1 MPKIK
6 VYNQDGKDVGEL
18 ELSDKLFAVPW
29 NPDLVHQVV
38 SAERAN
44 LRTPIAHTKDRA
56 EVRGG
61 GKKPWRQKGT
71 GRARHGSSR
80 SPIWIGGGITHGPRK
95 DRNYSE
101 KINKKMKRKAVFTVL
116 SQKIRDNEVV
126 FLDELKITQAKTKI
140 GAGILKNLSKI
151 KGFENVIAKSVIVA
165 VSRPDR
171 NIQRALRN
179 IKNVELIEAR
189 NLNPLEIIS
198 SKFLVLP
205 QESAKILEKTFAS

>member
-1 MPKIK
+1 
-6 VYNQDGKDVGEL
+6 
-18 ELSDKLFAVPW
+18 
-29 NPDLVHQVV
+29 
-38 SAERAN
+38 
-44 LRTPIAHTKDRA
+44 
-56 EVRGG
+56 
-61 GKKPWRQKGT
+61 
-71 GRARHGSSR
+71 
-80 SPIWIGGGITHGPRK
+80 
-95 DRNYSE
+95 
-101 KINKKMKRKAVFTVL
+101 MKRKAVFTVL